1 MEEEEGKMEE
11 QTEIVQK
18 ILTYLENRPDK
29 EDTLEGITGW
39 WIKTDKGSHGVEE
52 VLYALN
58 LLLEKG
64 DIEEVKASRD
74 VVMYRAKKNRMPE
87 RDPKT

>member
-1 MEEEEGKMEE
+1 MEEKEGKMAE
-11 QTEIVQK
+11 QTETVQK
-18 ILTYLENRPDK
+18 ILTYLENRPEK

-58 LLLEKG
+58 LLIEKG
-64 DIEEVKASRD
+64 DLEEVKVSRD
-74 VVMYRAKKNRMPE
+74 VLMYRAKKS
-87 RDPKT
+87 

>member
-1 MEEEEGKMEE
+1 MEEKEGKMAE
-11 QTEIVQK
+11 QTETVQK
-18 ILTYLENRPDK
+18 ILIYLENRPDR

-58 LLLEKG
+58 LLIEKG
-64 DIEEVKASRD
+64 DLEEVKVSRD
-74 VVMYRAKKNRMPE
+74 VLMYRSKRKQNV
-87 RDPKT
+87 

>member
-1 MEEEEGKMEE
+1 MPE
-11 QTEIVQK
+11 QTETVQK

-58 LLLEKG
+58 LLIEKG
-64 DIEEVKASRD
+64 DLEEVKVSRD
-74 VVMYRAKKNRMPE
+74 VLMYRAKKS
-87 RDPKT
+87 

>member
-1 MEEEEGKMEE
+1 MEEKEGKMAE
-11 QTEIVQK
+11 QTETVQK
-18 ILTYLENRPDK
+18 ILTYLENRPDR

-58 LLLEKG
+58 LLIEKG
-64 DIEEVKASRD
+64 DLEEVKVSRD
-74 VVMYRAKKNRMPE
+74 VLMYRSKRKQNV
-87 RDPKT
+87 

>member
-1 MEEEEGKMEE
+1 MEE

-18 ILTYLENRPDK
+18 ILTYLENRPDR
-29 EDTLEGITGW
+29 EDTLEGIAGW

-58 LLLEKG
+58 LLIEKG

-74 VVMYRAKKNRMPE
+74 VLVYRAKKTRMPE
-87 RDPKT
+87 RDPQSGE

>member
-1 MEEEEGKMEE
+1 MEEKEGKMPE
-11 QTEIVQK
+11 QTETVQK

-58 LLLEKG
+58 LLIEKG
-64 DIEEVKASRD
+64 DLEEVKVSRD
-74 VVMYRAKKNRMPE
+74 VLMYRAKKS
-87 RDPKT
+87 

>member
-1 MEEEEGKMEE
+1 MEEKEGKMAE
-11 QTEIVQK
+11 QTETVQK
-18 ILTYLENRPDK
+18 ILTYLENRPEK

-58 LLLEKG
+58 LLIEKG
-64 DIEEVKASRD
+64 DLEEVKVSRD
-74 VVMYRAKKNRMPE
+74 VLMYRAKRKQNA
-87 RDPKT
+87 

>member
-1 MEEEEGKMEE
+1 MEEKEGKMQE
-11 QTEIVQK
+11 QTETVQK

-58 LLLEKG
+58 LLIEKG
-64 DIEEVKASRD
+64 DLEEVKVSRD
-74 VVMYRAKKNRMPE
+74 V
-87 RDPKT
+87 